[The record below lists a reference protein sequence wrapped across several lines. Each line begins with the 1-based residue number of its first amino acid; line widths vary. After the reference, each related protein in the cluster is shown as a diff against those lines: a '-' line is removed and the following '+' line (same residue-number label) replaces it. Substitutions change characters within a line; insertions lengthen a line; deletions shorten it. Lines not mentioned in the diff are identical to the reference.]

1 MRVFLLVP
9 VALAACALA
18 AGSSLGHI
26 DAVQIIPEIA
36 GDDVFSSQPFEYAA
50 LANGLGFSNANSWMV
65 ADDFTYSQDGIM
77 DFIQIWAIYSSGN
90 PTSFVIQIRND
101 TGSSGPGAIHAAVN
115 PYAINHFNTGLT
127 QWGYALWYTEINTY
141 DAVFY
146 AGTKYWLALQ
156 TVGGAGA
163 HYWLAALQTW
173 ADMNYFS
180 QDNGNS
186 WASSQSTW
194 GTAYESFMVI
204 SGSTSLTRDTWGSI
218 KALF

>member
-1 MRVFLLVP
+1 MRVFILLSI
-9 VALAACALA
+9 ALAASAMA

-50 LANGLGFSNANSWMV
+50 LANGLGFNSANSWML
-65 ADDFTYSQDGIM
+65 ADDFTSSQDGIM

-101 TGSSGPGAIHAAVN
+101 TGTSGPGSIHATVN
-115 PYAINHFNTGLT
+115 PYAVNHYNTGLS
-127 QWGYALWYTEINTY
+127 QWGYSLWYTEINVY

-146 AGTKYWLALQ
+146 SGTKYWLVLQ
-156 TVGGAGA
+156 TLGGAGS
-163 HYWLAALQTW
+163 HYWLVALQTW

-180 QDNGNS
+180 TNNGSS
-186 WASSQSTW
+186 WVSSQSQW
-194 GTAYESFMVI
+194 GTAYECFMVI

-218 KALF
+218 KTLF